1 MSLTLYYASD
11 VHGSEVAWRKFVNAG
26 RHYGVDVLVMG
37 GDIAGK
43 AVVPVVR
50 VDGGWRVRQTEGD
63 RIVREEELDAVER
76 RIRDVGFYPYRTSP
90 EEAARLSAEPEAQ
103 GAVFLHL
110 MESTLSG
117 WLGLAE
123 ERLAGS
129 GIALWVM
136 LGNDDPR
143 ELGDVIA
150 ASGYAG
156 DPEGRIVD
164 LGEGWTMLSDGYANP
179 TPWDSPREMSED
191 QLLARLEALAALV
204 PDMSRCVFNLHVPPH
219 NTAIDRAP
227 KLTKDLK
234 PVVRGGSVEMIPAGS
249 TAVRALIERHQPP
262 VALHGH
268 IHESRGAVQV
278 GKTMCINPGSEYGEA
293 VLHGA
298 LLVLDQK
305 KGLKSYQLVS
315 G

>member
-1 MSLTLYYASD
+1 MSITLYYASD

-50 VDGGWRVRQTEGD
+50 VGDGWRVRQTEAD
-63 RIVREEELDAVER
+63 RVVPADELEAVER
-76 RIRDVGFYPYRTSP
+76 RVRDLGFYPFRTTE
-90 EEAARLSAEPEAQ
+90 EEAARLAADPEAQ
-103 GAVFLHL
+103 GVVFLEL
-110 MESTLSG
+110 MESVLAG
-117 WLGLAE
+117 WLELAE
-123 ERLAGS
+123 ERLAGT

-136 LGNDDPR
+136 LGNDDPQ
-143 ELGDVIA
+143 ELAGVID
-150 ASGYAG
+150 ASGHAG
-156 DPEGRIVD
+156 DPEGRVVE

-179 TPWDSPREMSED
+179 TPWDSPRELSEER
-191 QLLARLEALAALV
+191 LLERLEALAEQV
-204 PDMSRCVFNLHVPPH
+204 PDMGRCVFNLHVPPYG
-219 NTAIDRAP
+219 TAIDVAP
-227 KLTKDLK
+227 RLTADLK
-234 PVVRGGSVEMIPAGS
+234 PVVRGGAVETAPAGS

-268 IHESRGAVQV
+268 IHESRGAVRI
-278 GKTMCINPGSEYGEA
+278 GKTVCINPGSEYGEG

-298 LLVLDQK
+298 LLALDER